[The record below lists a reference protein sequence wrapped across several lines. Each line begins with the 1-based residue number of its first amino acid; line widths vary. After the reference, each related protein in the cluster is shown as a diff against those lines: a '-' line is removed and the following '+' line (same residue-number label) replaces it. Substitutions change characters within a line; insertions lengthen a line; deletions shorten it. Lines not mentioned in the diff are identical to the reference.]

1 MESYTKH
8 LFPILIDTRSTVTK
22 RVTILKLN
30 QLWHGRN
37 LSPGTEK
44 TQMEYTKRAST
55 KKMLLCFMV
64 NCYDYSL
71 EVECSDSDDS
81 DYGVD

>member
-1 MESYTKH
+1 MEYILAVPASIACVEGGFQPVSSMESYTKH

-44 TQMEYTKRAST
+44 TQMEYTKRVST
-55 KKMLLCFMV
+55 KKM
-64 NCYDYSL
+64 
-71 EVECSDSDDS
+71 
-81 DYGVD
+81 